1 MAKLKILFRVQASET
16 MVAFCD
22 ESCHNAHR
30 FFVLG
35 ALFFAFKAGADIDTS
50 IHEIEEHLE
59 KIKKEHGLTGR
70 VKWQKIPSKPGKFL
84 DGYKAL
90 IKDVLETG
98 SVYFKAMVVDTH
110 KHPLDNKDRWGGD
123 QLVGYSKFYCV
134 FLSDGLMSRFKDF
147 FFDFT
152 IDQFEFRP
160 DCDAALLQRTAEWRF
175 IRKSKPKPYL
185 NYCRTTTADHRNSNL
200 LQIVDLLVG
209 AVAFRWNHKR
219 RTQSGRETSKMELVE
234 LIKSMTGTDPG
245 ETTPWSKIDF
255 NVWKLNPTN

>member
-1 MAKLKILFRVQASET
+1 MVKISFRVQAPET

-22 ESCHNAHR
+22 ESCHNAHH

-35 ALFFAFKAGADIDTS
+35 ALFFAFGPGADVTAAIRG
-50 IHEIEEHLE
+50 IEEQL
-59 KIKKEHGLTGR
+59 KKKKEEYGLLGR
-70 VKWQKIPSKPGKFL
+70 VKWQKIPSRAGRFL

-90 IKDVLETG
+90 VRDVLETEN
-98 SVYFKAMVVDTH
+98 VYFKAMVVDTH
-110 KHPLDNKDRWGGD
+110 KHPLDNKKRWAGD

-134 FLSDGLMSRFKDF
+134 FLSDGLMSRFRNY

-160 DCDAALLQRTAEWRF
+160 DCDVRLLQRTAEWRF
-175 IRKSKPKPYL
+175 IRKGKPQPYL
-185 NYCRTTTADHRNSNL
+185 NHCRITTADHRDSNL

-209 AVAFRWNHKR
+209 AVSFCWNQ
-219 RTQSGRETSKMELVE
+219 TQRSHSAREASKLEIVE

-245 ETTPWSKIDF
+245 EATAWAKINF
-255 NVWKLNPTN
+255 NIWELDPND